1 MKETG
6 VYNEQELLLEI
17 SEGHEPSFRLF
28 FDHYRESIF
37 DFLVPMTK
45 SKEVAEELVMD
56 IFLKL
61 WLGREWICDIRNIEA
76 FLQKVAY
83 NKAIDFLRLTARNKK
98 LQMMVAKAMEDAI
111 DHSLEKHLIESD
123 YRNII
128 QEAVNRL
135 SPQRRLV
142 YTLSREKGLSHDE
155 IARQLNLSIHTVSNH
170 SKEALKF
177 IRGFLQKNNLSGAA
191 ILWFTFHQ

>member
-1 MKETG
+1 MLETSLH
-6 VYNEQELLLEI
+6 NEHELLQQI

-37 DFLVPMTK
+37 DFLAPMTK

-61 WLGREWICDIRNIEA
+61 WLGREWICEIRNMEA

-98 LQMMVAKAMEDAI
+98 LKMMIAKEMEDAL
-111 DHSLEKHLIESD
+111 DHSLEAQLAERD
-123 YRNII
+123 YRSII
-128 QEAVNRL
+128 QEACADFPNAAC
-135 SPQRRLV
+135 V
-142 YTLSREKGLSHDE
+142 YAQPGERTSHDE
-155 IARQLNLSIHTVSNH
+155 IARELNLSIHTVSNH

-177 IRGFLQKNNLSGAA
+177 IRGFLRKT
-191 ILWFTFHQ
+191 TFWRCDPLVHP

>member
-1 MKETG
+1 MLETSLH
-6 VYNEQELLLEI
+6 NEHELLQQI

-37 DFLVPMTK
+37 DFLAPMTK

-61 WLGREWICDIRNIEA
+61 WLGREWICEIRNMEA

-98 LQMMVAKAMEDAI
+98 LKMMIAKEMEDAL
-111 DHSLEKHLIESD
+111 DHSLEAQLAERD
-123 YRNII
+123 YRSII
-128 QEAVNRL
+128 QEAVRRL

-155 IARQLNLSIHTVSNH
+155 IARELNLSIHTVSNH

-177 IRGFLQKNNLSGAA
+177 IRGFLRKNNLSGAA
-191 ILWFTFHQ
+191 ILWFTLNQ